1 MGRRESHS
9 LDQVLL
15 RALGTAFWTHILG
28 SKAWGAVPE
37 RGQTLALEARGEE
50 GEEQG
55 GKNMSVQKGKG
66 TWDFP
71 PKCML

>member
-1 MGRRESHS
+1 M
-9 LDQVLL
+9 DQVLL
-15 RALGTAFWTHILG
+15 GALGTASWMPILG
-28 SKAWGAVPE
+28 SKAWGAAPE
-37 RGQTLALEARGEE
+37 WGQTLALEARGEE

-71 PKCML
+71 PKCMLQGRRLK